1 MKTLITPL
9 VLLCSL
15 HAWAQTDT
23 LPPDPVDLEKLVS
36 NNGTFTRVDDR
47 PQFPGGEVA
56 LVEHLRD
63 NLRYPDDMRQAHVEG
78 VVRVAFTVAE
88 NGELENVRVQQGI
101 PNGAALDRE
110 AVRVVEAMP
119 RWRPA
124 HVNDVPVPM
133 DYLLPVTFKVAE
145 QP

>member
-1 MKTLITPL
+1 MKAILTPL
-9 VLLCSL
+9 ILLFSL
-15 HAWAQTDT
+15 HAWAQPDT
-23 LPPDPVDLEKLVS
+23 LPAAPVDLEKLLS
-36 NNGTFTRVDDR
+36 NNGILTRVDER
-47 PQFPGGEVA
+47 PQFPGGDVA

-78 VVRVAFTVAE
+78 VVRVAFTVAA
-88 NGELENVRVQQGI
+88 NGEVQNVRVQSGI
-101 PNGAALDRE
+101 PNGALLDQE

-124 HVNDVPVPM
+124 HVNDVAVPM
-133 DYLLPVTFKVAE
+133 DYLLPVTFKVGE